1 MASSENKTCAIC
13 LGNVETG
20 KGQAIF
26 TAECSHS
33 FHFSCIGQSVTHGN
47 YLCPVCRAKWN
58 DLPFV
63 MPNVSPN
70 VNMFHQ
76 VPPPP
81 PPAARRE
88 PLQFSDDEPLAAAVT
103 ADPTA
108 NVGLQNVVIK
118 AVPELHTVAASESLA
133 DFAVLVGLK
142 APPLLD
148 NARQVQRAPID
159 LVTVL
164 DVSSSMRGPKLALL
178 KRAVSFVVD
187 NLGPSDRLSIVCF
200 STHAR
205 RILNLRRMTER
216 GRVDAKQAIDSLLAA
231 GSTNI
236 VDGLTKGVLVLE
248 ERRQKNPVSS
258 IIFLSDGRDTC
269 NHSSRFRDLFDM
281 SQPPEYLHLLPASI
295 CPADRETENQQT
307 IPVHA
312 FGFGSDHDPLAM
324 HAISDSSGGTFSFIE
339 SYEIVQDAFASC
351 IGGLLSIVI
360 QELCITVRAASQ
372 GVEIKS
378 IPSGRYYSSISD
390 QGSNGTITVGDLY
403 ADEEKEFLIDIS
415 VPVCTTLLLD
425 ITCSY
430 RDVLSNETVYVE
442 CERVEIQRPDSLSPL
457 DTIVNLEVDR
467 QRNRLN
473 AAEGIAEAQ
482 RIAET
487 GNLRGARAI
496 LSNRRSSLLASASCQ
511 VGDGLSMWLEAEMKE
526 TEERMGS
533 QEVYNRSGRAYALSN
548 MSAHGYQRA
557 TTRGSSNAAAL
568 FDNFSFVCSSSD
580 ATRSSFDAYVTPSMA
595 NMVIKSQQ
603 LNRTEDGNPR
613 EE

>member
-20 KGQAIF
+20 QGQAIF

-33 FHFSCIGQSVTHGN
+33 FHFSCISQSVTHGN

-58 DLPFV
+58 VLPFL
-63 MPNVSPN
+63 MPRVSPN
-70 VNMFHQ
+70 VTMSSQ

-81 PPAARRE
+81 PPAVEHE
-88 PLQFSDDEPLAAAVT
+88 PLQFSDDEPLPPVT
-103 ADPTA
+103 TDPTSNA
-108 NVGLQNVVIK
+108 SLQNVVIK
-118 AVPELHTVAASESLA
+118 TVPELHAVAASESLD
-133 DFAVLVGLK
+133 DFAVLVRLR
-142 APPLLD
+142 APPLPD
-148 NARQVQRAPID
+148 DARQVQRAPID

-164 DVSSSMRGPKLALL
+164 DVSGSMRGPKLALL

-200 STHAR
+200 STRAR
-205 RILNLRRMTER
+205 RILPLRRMTER
-216 GRVDAKQAIDSLLAA
+216 GRVDAKWAVDSLLAT

-236 VDGLTKGVLVLE
+236 LDGLTKGVQVLE
-248 ERRQKNPVSS
+248 ERRQQNPVSS

-269 NHSSRFRDLFDM
+269 NHSSRFRNLFDM
-281 SQPPEYLHLLPASI
+281 WQPPEYLHLLPASI
-295 CPADRETENQQT
+295 CPADGETENQQT
-307 IPVHA
+307 IPVHT

-324 HAISDSSGGTFSFIE
+324 HAISDSSGGMFSFIE

-351 IGGLLSIVI
+351 IGGHLSIVI
-360 QELCITVRAASQ
+360 QELCITMRSASQ
-372 GVEIKS
+372 GVDLKS
-378 IPSGRYYSSISD
+378 ISSGRYYSSISD
-390 QGSNGTITVGDLY
+390 QGSHGRITVGDLY
-403 ADEEKEFLIDIS
+403 ADEEKEFLINVS
-415 VPVCTTLLLD
+415 VPVCMTLLLD
-425 ITCSY
+425 ISCSY
-430 RDVLSNETVYVE
+430 KDVLSNETVLVE
-442 CERVEIQRPDSLSPL
+442 GDRVEIQRPDSLFPP

-487 GNLRGARAI
+487 GDLRGARAI
-496 LSNRRSSLLASASCQ
+496 LSNRRSSLLASASGQ
-511 VGDGLSMWLEAEMKE
+511 AGDGLSMWLEAEMKE

-533 QEVYNRSGRAYALSN
+533 QEMYARSGRAYALSN

-557 TTRGSSNAAAL
+557 TTRGSNAAAL
-568 FDNFSFVCSSSD
+568 FDSFSFRGSSD
-580 ATRSSFDAYVTPSMA
+580 GTRSSFDAYVTPSMA
-595 NMVIKSQQ
+595 NMVNKSQQ
-603 LNRTEDGNPR
+603 INMAEDGNPR